1 MFEKLKP
8 IKLNILVLNFLFL
21 IALLTLGA
29 ISYLSY
35 SQLKSLIEAN
45 LRVNH
50 AYEVIGQIDA
60 SLYSFAEIEAE
71 QRAYLVSGNKD
82 FLKEIPIIKPKL
94 DNYLKASL
102 ALTEDNHK
110 QNERIHRYAALIE
123 ARLVLLH
130 QVIDLKANNQ
140 LNTPEGLALFH
151 RSSEISNEAKSLG
164 QEIKSVEEVLLSERN
179 RLTIRSAQIGS
190 MLLIIGSTLG
200 IIFLIIPFILANIEL
215 INRKIIEHKNRH
227 TRTHLRQIIE
237 SAKDMI
243 AALDSKN
250 RFEIFNAA
258 YQREFRQLF
267 GKTLSIGM
275 DINNI
280 LSDLPQNKQYLI
292 DIWKSSL
299 QADETVQVVEVEHE
313 HGKRTYELS
322 ASQIKNE
329 HNEIKGVV
337 HTVCDITNRV
347 IEHSKLQK
355 SYEKL
360 SEGMQAL
367 QLKNEQITL
376 LVDMS
381 DIMLAANSQE
391 ELSKIMAKFAHSL
404 LTFSNG
410 YLFIMHPSKNY
421 LEKAARWGNPH
432 TQESIITP
440 ERCWAIRLGRMHY
453 IKKAEMELVCEHI
466 DTSAKNLP
474 AFICVPLMA
483 QNDIYGLLYIEVSDS
498 SFNLNEETRLIITAF
513 AELTALALA
522 NVRLRENLRYQSI
535 RDPLTGLYNR
545 RYLEDALFKQI
556 HQAERS
562 QFPFAL
568 LMLDVDHFKKIND
581 NYGHD
586 AGDSALREIAKIL
599 EGHTRQSDIIA
610 RYGGEEFIIM
620 LHNIDLDKAK
630 KYAEK
635 IRIAVSKL
643 QIKYG
648 AQPVV
653 PITVSIGIAVF
664 PTDSKN
670 KEELIELADK
680 ALYVAKTSGRNKVVA
695 ISGTNKTPINQN

>member
-1 MFEKLKP
+1 MFEKSKP
-8 IKLNILVLNFLFL
+8 IRLNLLVLNFLFL
-21 IALLTLGA
+21 IALLTLGT

-45 LRVNH
+45 LQVNH
-50 AYEVIGQIDA
+50 TYEVLGKIDA
-60 SLYSFAEIEAE
+60 SLYAFAEIEAD
-71 QRAYLVSGNKD
+71 QRAYLVSGNKN
-82 FLKEIPIIKPKL
+82 FLKDMTITRPKL
-94 DNYLKASL
+94 NEYLQASL
-102 ALTEDNHK
+102 ALTKNNHK
-110 QNERIHRYAALIE
+110 QNERIRRYAALIE
-123 ARLVLLH
+123 ERLVLLH
-130 QVIDLKANNQ
+130 QVIDLKANNK
-140 LNTPEGLALFH
+140 LNTPEGLALFN
-151 RSSEISNEAKSLG
+151 RSSQVSNEAKSLA

-179 RLTIRSAQIGS
+179 RLTINSAQIGS
-190 MLLIIGSTLG
+190 VLLIIGSTLG
-200 IIFLIIPFILANIEL
+200 LVFLIIPFILANIEL

-227 TRTHLRQIIE
+227 IRTHLRQIIE
-237 SAKDMI
+237 STKDMI

-250 RFEIFNAA
+250 RFEIFNDA
-258 YQREFRQLF
+258 YQQEFRRLF
-267 GKTLSIGM
+267 SKTLSIGM
-275 DINNI
+275 DINDA
-280 LSDLPQNKQYLI
+280 LADLPQNKRYLVEV
-292 DIWKSSL
+292 WKSSL
-299 QADETVQVVEVEHE
+299 QPDETAQVVEVEHE
-313 HGKRTYELS
+313 HGKNVYELS
-322 ASQIKNE
+322 ASQIKSE
-329 HNEIKGVV
+329 HNEMKGVV
-337 HTVCDITNRV
+337 HTVCDITSRV
-347 IEHSKLQK
+347 IEHSKLQE

-360 SEGMQAL
+360 SEGMKKL

-391 ELSKIMAKFAHSL
+391 ELSRVMAKYAHSL
-404 LTFSNG
+404 LTFSSG

-421 LEKAARWGNPH
+421 LEKAVSWGKPH
-432 TQESIITP
+432 SQESIIIP
-440 ERCWAIRLGRMHY
+440 ERCWAIRLGRIHF
-453 IKKAEMELVCEHI
+453 IKKAEMELVCDHI
-466 DTSAKNLP
+466 DISGGKKLP

-483 QNDIYGLLYIEVSDS
+483 QNDIYGLLSIEVSDS
-498 SFNLNEETRLIITAF
+498 SFSLNEESRLIITAF

-562 QFPFAL
+562 QLSFAL
-568 LMLDVDHFKKIND
+568 LMLDIDHFKKIND

-586 AGDSALREIAKIL
+586 AGDSTLREVGKIL
-599 EGHTRQSDIIA
+599 EGYTRQGDITA

-630 KYAEK
+630 KQAEK
-635 IRIAVSKL
+635 IRVAVSKL

-648 AQPVV
+648 AQPIV

-680 ALYVAKTSGRNKVVA
+680 ALYSAKASGKNKVVA
-695 ISGTNKTPINQN
+695 ISENK